1 MPLLVWIALLAGTP
15 VLETPST
22 ADTVL
27 GRWKTETRNAIVEI
41 SRCGTSICGKV
52 VTSDAIRSNPAIKPA
67 IKDVKN
73 ADPALRGR
81 PIQGMLMLSGFK
93 SDGDGVWSAGQVS
106 NAEDGKTYS
115 GKITPVGANQ
125 LKLRGCVFVPLCKT
139 QTWTR
144 VR

>member
-1 MPLLVWIALLAGTP
+1 MSLLLIGMLLAGAPDTA
-15 VLETPST
+15 ET
-22 ADTVL
+22 VI
-27 GRWKTETRNAIVEI
+27 GRWKTETHNAIVEI
-41 SRCGTSICGKV
+41 SHCGDSICGKIL
-52 VTSDAIRSNPAIKPA
+52 TSDMIRANPAM
-67 IKDVKN
+67 KDVRN
-73 ADPALRGR
+73 ANAALRTR

-93 SDGDGVWSAGQVS
+93 PAADGVWSDGQVY

-125 LKLRGCVFVPLCKT
+125 LKLRGCVFFPLCKT

>member
-1 MPLLVWIALLAGTP
+1 MPLLVLIALLAGTSAP
-15 VLETPST
+15 EAPAT

-52 VTSDAIRSNPAIKPA
+52 LTSDAIRSNPAL
-67 IKDVKN
+67 KDTKN
-73 ADPALRGR
+73 ADPALRTR
-81 PIQGMLMLSGFK
+81 PVQGMLMLSGFK
-93 SDGDGVWSAGQVS
+93 PDGGGVWSAGQVY
-106 NAEDGKTYS
+106 NAEDGKTYG
-115 GKITPVGANQ
+115 GKITPVGSDQ